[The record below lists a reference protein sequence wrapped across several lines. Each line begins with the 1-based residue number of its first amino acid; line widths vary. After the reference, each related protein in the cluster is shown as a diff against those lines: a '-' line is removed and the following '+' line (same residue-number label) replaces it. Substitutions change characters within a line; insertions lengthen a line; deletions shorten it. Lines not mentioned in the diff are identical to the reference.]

1 MHRGEKYALIQGQ
14 VLMWGLIVVA
24 GYLFATRV
32 SVVLAIAYV
41 GIMLVVEGWMIRRI
55 RRETRR

>member
-1 MHRGEKYALIQGQ
+1 MHRGEKYALIQSQ
-14 VLMWGLIVVA
+14 VLMWGLILVA

-41 GIMLVVEGWMIRRI
+41 GTMLVVEGWMIRRI
-55 RRETRR
+55 RRQTRR